1 MLSPGVPA
9 PSRVP
14 SALCVAV
21 VCAGLAAQ
29 PAAAA
34 VHTVRSGQAIA
45 GVLSE
50 ALPGDTVRVAPGEYR
65 ERLVVDVPVTLIG
78 EPGARILGSYEG
90 TVVHVTAPGTVLEGL
105 EIAEA
110 GTNLSKDM
118 ACLLIEAD
126 DVTVRDSTISQA
138 LHGIYVKGA
147 SRTRILGNRIEGRLD
162 LIESDR
168 GNGIHLWN
176 SHHNRIAGNEIFHVR
191 DGIYFSFANETEI
204 EDNHIHD
211 VRYGLHY
218 MYSNDNVFS
227 DNLFEHN
234 VAGAALMY
242 SERIT
247 FERNTFA
254 RCRGFRAYGILL
266 QSMSEVTSRQNLI
279 LDNSRGIFMNNT
291 DASVF
296 AGNDVVDNDLAIQ
309 LNGGCDGNRFVANNF
324 LGNLTELLLDV
335 SDLETLWAGD
345 GGGNHWS
352 AYRGYDLDRDGLGD
366 VPFSIQNVFQVLE
379 SDVPEVRFY
388 LLSPAAEVLKAAEEA
403 LPLLQLGDARDPAPR
418 MEAVTNADVPWATVG
433 EMSLVPSPVWA
444 ALYLVGTL
452 LPLGAL
458 AWGGRSRRGDAS
470 APPVIMR
477 SSTSTGDEGSLREAD
492 GGILRAAARKGPSE

>member
-1 MLSPGVPA
+1 MVYSGGFQEKDRERIVLLSSKLPLHT
-9 PSRVP
+9 RVR
-14 SALCVAV
+14 SAAR
-21 VCAGLAAQ
+21 
-29 PAAAA
+29 PAAVCLAVLGMLAPAVLRAA
-34 VHTVRSGQAIA
+34 THRVGA
-45 GVLSE
+45 GESISAVLGR
-50 ALPGDTVRVAPGEYR
+50 AQPGDTVRLAPGEYR
-65 ERLVVDVPVTLIG
+65 ERLVIEVPLTLVG
-78 EPGARILGSYEG
+78 EPGARILGGYEG

-126 DVTVRDSTISQA
+126 DVTVRDSTIRQA
-138 LHGIYVKGA
+138 LHGIYVKGG
-147 SRTRILGNRIEGRLD
+147 SRTRILGNRVEGRLD

-176 SHHNRIAGNEIFHVR
+176 SHNNRVTGNEIFHVR
-191 DGIYFSFANETEI
+191 DGIYFSFANETAI

-291 DASVF
+291 DSSVF
-296 AGNDVVDNDLAIQ
+296 EGNDVVDNDLAIQ
-309 LNGGCDGNRFVANNF
+309 LNGGCDENRFAANNF

-335 SDLETLWAGD
+335 SDLETLWAD
-345 GGGNHWS
+345 DEGGNHWS
-352 AYRGYDLDRDGLGD
+352 NYRGYDLDRNGLGD

-388 LLSPAAEVLKAAEEA
+388 LLSPAAEVLKAAEEG
-403 LPLLQLGDARDPAPR
+403 LPILRLGDAQDPAPR
-418 MEAVTNADVPWATVG
+418 MRAMTNEDVPWERAR
-433 EMSLVPSPVWA
+433 ERDLEPSAGWA
-444 ALYLVGTL
+444 VFYLAGTL
-452 LPLGAL
+452 LPLCAL
-458 AWGGRSRRGDAS
+458 ALLGRG
-470 APPVIMR
+470 
-477 SSTSTGDEGSLREAD
+477 TKG
-492 GGILRAAARKGPSE
+492 AA